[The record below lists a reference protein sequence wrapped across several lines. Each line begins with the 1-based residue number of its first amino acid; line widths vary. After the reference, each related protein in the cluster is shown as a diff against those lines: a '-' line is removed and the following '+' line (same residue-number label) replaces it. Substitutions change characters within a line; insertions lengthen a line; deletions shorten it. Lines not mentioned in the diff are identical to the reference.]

1 MEAQD
6 RVHRPITTRRAHVPT
21 KSPAVGPSSRPD
33 VASQRSVTVRKIC
46 QDPLRCLNGPGLHSH
61 LVQVPRAPQQAAT
74 ASSSTTKQGGPI
86 LKRMRP
92 ELLQA
97 EVSVEKRVRSRDEQQ
112 KQQLR
117 DMPQSESVAMPAEP
131 PAEVVGAPSRP
142 DHDGRSGERK
152 PPKDEGA
159 VKKTEDTPVK
169 TLADWA
175 SELMRAREQR
185 AADARAER
193 APAAGEKKKPEPRLN
208 MLTGRED
215 TAKIPVDGS
224 IQRVAQLA
232 PAYLSPNLLSG
243 ASLGGDAYGHACN
256 HWHPVNG
263 IAAGSS
269 TVFSQPLNTASVRA
283 PWTSVPDVCAV
294 PMCMQQ
300 AMSGSPRSPAD
311 VSAGGRDGPICALH
325 YELRAESERRM
336 QELRKSR
343 QERQREEEKEKQP
356 EQPRQPENA
365 DACTFNVQEAY
376 RELLDKLVRWQIST
390 TEGVQAIKDELGR
403 FTITPTSAT
412 APEAETGKGPSELD
426 AVDTEIRPGANETG
440 KARKA
445 GEAGQGPE
453 TSSTD
458 PDGFSGEYVQRW
470 IADAAGA
477 AGGKD
482 VSGNERHPYSGCDS
496 SVRVKPTAPAP
507 GKPAMPPVE
516 STTLSTLLADA
527 EEVPPSDKRP
537 GDGDAGEVASL
548 ALPASGGD
556 EYKPWVQQSDVRKR
570 FEERKRNKAR
580 KRDEAKAKEEA
591 RMEAQSLAFDVVDAS
606 EGDNPGDEYVVDE
619 VTACESGREDDGAA
633 MCNVSRKGIPEMAKT
648 TTAAEAAEAALMDE
662 DFVLL

>member
-1 MEAQD
+1 METQD
-6 RVHRPITTRRAHVPT
+6 RAHRPITTRRAHVPT

-61 LVQVPRAPQQAAT
+61 LAQVPREPQQAAS

-86 LKRMRP
+86 LKRTRP
-92 ELLQA
+92 ELLHA
-97 EVSVEKRVRSRDEQQ
+97 EVSVEKRVRARNEQQ

-131 PAEVVGAPSRP
+131 PAEAVCAPSRP
-142 DHDGRSGERK
+142 GHDGRSGEKK

-159 VKKTEDTPVK
+159 VKKTEDTSMK
-169 TLADWA
+169 TLADWV
-175 SELMRAREQR
+175 SELKRDREQR

-215 TAKIPVDGS
+215 TAKIPVDGN

-232 PAYLSPNLLSG
+232 PAYISPNLLSG
-243 ASLGGDAYGHACN
+243 ATLGGYPYGHAYNYC
-256 HWHPVNG
+256 HPVNG

-283 PWTSVPDVCAV
+283 PWTSVPVLCAV
-294 PMCMQQ
+294 PLCMQQ
-300 AMSGSPRSPAD
+300 AVSGSLPSPAD
-311 VSAGGRDGPICALH
+311 VSAGGRDDPICALH
-325 YELRAESERRM
+325 YELRAESELRM
-336 QELRKSR
+336 QELRKSGL
-343 QERQREEEKEKQP
+343 ERKCEEEKEKQP
-356 EQPRQPENA
+356 EPPRQPEKA
-365 DACTFNVQEAY
+365 DACTLNIQEEY
-376 RELLDKLVRWQIST
+376 RELLDKLVRWRIS

-403 FTITPTSAT
+403 LTIVPTSAT

-426 AVDTEIRPGANETG
+426 AVDTEIRPGANEAG

-445 GEAGQGPE
+445 GEADRGPK

-458 PDGFSGEYVQRW
+458 PDGSPSEYTQRW
-470 IADAAGA
+470 VTDPVRAT
-477 AGGKD
+477 GGKD

-496 SVRVKPTAPAP
+496 SVGVKPTAPAP
-507 GKPAMPPVE
+507 GKAVMPPVE
-516 STTLSTLLADA
+516 PTTLSTMLADA
-527 EEVPPSDKRP
+527 AEAPPSDRRP
-537 GDGDAGEVASL
+537 GGRGAGAVASL

-556 EYKPWVQQSDVRKR
+556 EHRSWVHQSDVRKR

-591 RMEAQSLAFDVVDAS
+591 RMEAQNLVFDVVDAS
-606 EGDNPGDEYVVDE
+606 EGDNPGDEYVE
-619 VTACESGREDDGAA
+619 VAACESGHEDDGAA
-633 MCNVSRKGIPEMAKT
+633 MCNVSRKEIPEMAKT
-648 TTAAEAAEAALMDE
+648 STAATEAAITEG